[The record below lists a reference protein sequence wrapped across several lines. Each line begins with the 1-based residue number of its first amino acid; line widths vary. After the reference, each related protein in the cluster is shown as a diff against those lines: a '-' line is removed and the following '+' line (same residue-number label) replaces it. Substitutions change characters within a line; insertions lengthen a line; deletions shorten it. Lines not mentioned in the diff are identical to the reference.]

1 MLPVAARCAMIV
13 AVEGRS
19 ETDAARQA
27 YEAAFRRDGLPM
39 LIEDYSPSYDVFTRA
54 VPLLGF
60 VLALELLGPVNSE
73 FSLGWNVVSI
83 MIALAL
89 MVLAFGLVN
98 RHRGR
103 PFFSRPSKVGRIEL
117 AAFVLVPALLPGL
130 ISGHWGIAALTALFN
145 LALLGL
151 ILAVVGFGLISILR
165 WAFGR
170 LLSELSRS
178 FGLLVKAVP
187 LLMIFSLILFLTPE
201 LWEVFAQ
208 LEGASL
214 AILVGLFVLL
224 GAGFLIARLPKEVE
238 GLEKDAGGS
247 GPPLEPRQRFN
258 VGLVLFVSQS
268 LQVLLVALAVAAF
281 FVVFGMLTINSGL
294 IEGWIDGPA
303 EVIFGFGLGGREA
316 ELTVELLRV
325 ATAIASFTGLY
336 FAISMLTDDLY
347 RREFLD
353 RITDEM
359 KQTFAHRSEYLAL
372 VGEDEGA
379 GGPAA

>member
-1 MLPVAARCAMIV
+1 MIV

-19 ETDAARQA
+19 ETDAELQA
-27 YEAAFRRDGLPM
+27 HEAAFRRDGLPM
-39 LIEDYSPSYDVFTRA
+39 LIEDYSPAYDIFTRA

-60 VLALELLGPVNSE
+60 VLVLELLGPVNSE
-73 FSLGWNVVSI
+73 FSLGWNVVSVL
-83 MIALAL
+83 IALAL

-103 PFFSRPSKVGRIEL
+103 PFFSRPRKVGRIEL

-130 ISGHWGIAALTALFN
+130 ISDHWGIAALTALFN

-151 ILAVVGFGLISILR
+151 ILAVVGFGLISILG

-201 LWEVFAQ
+201 LWQVFAQ

-214 AILVGLFVLL
+214 VILVGLFVAL
-224 GAGFLIARLPKEVE
+224 GTAFLIARLPREVK
-238 GLEKDAGGS
+238 GLEREAGGG
-247 GPPLEPRQRFN
+247 GPPLKTRQRFN

-268 LQVLLVALAVAAF
+268 LQILLVALAVAVF
-281 FVVFGMLTINSGL
+281 FVVFGMLTINSEL
-294 IEGWIDGPA
+294 IEGWISGTP
-303 EVIFGFGLGGREA
+303 EVLFGFELGGREA
-316 ELTVELLRV
+316 ELTVELIRV
-325 ATAIASFTGLY
+325 AAAIASFTGLY

-359 KQTFAHRSEYLAL
+359 KQTFARRTEYLAL
-372 VGEDEGA
+372 VAKDQGA
-379 GGPAA
+379 GGTLP